1 MVTLPSLDNKLA
13 VPGKSATVPAVI
25 TCYFP
30 KLRVDKGVA
39 TGFVDAVRSDNVDV
53 LFNKGDDVNCTGLPF
68 NSPSITAATF
78 NKLAL
83 KSVLKIGL
91 GLNA

>member
-13 VPGKSATVPAVI
+13 VPAKGATVPAVI
-25 TCYFP
+25 TCDFP
-30 KLRVDKGVA
+30 KLPVDKGVA

-53 LFNKGDDVNCTGLPF
+53 LFNKGDDVSCTGLPF